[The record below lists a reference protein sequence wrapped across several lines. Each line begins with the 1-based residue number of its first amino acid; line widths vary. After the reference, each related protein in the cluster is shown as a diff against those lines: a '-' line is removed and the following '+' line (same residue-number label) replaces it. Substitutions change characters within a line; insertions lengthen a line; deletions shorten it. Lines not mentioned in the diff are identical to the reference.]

1 MAKPPRQII
10 GYIKNPETYDA
21 LTLETAL
28 RAEIENSTGSLTAS
42 DEVLVG
48 TILLLMD
55 SFLEAQAKIAVE
67 GMMTQ
72 YSSGVAPSGW
82 YRVRT
87 ESIDK
92 IVKIMGE
99 LGLVARGRPKK
110 QNKATE
116 VDELFA
122 AA

>member
-55 SFLEAQAKIAVE
+55 SFLEAQAKIEVE

-122 AA
+122 NA

>member
-21 LTLETAL
+21 LMLETAL

-48 TILLLMD
+48 TILLLME
-55 SFLEAQAKIAVE
+55 SFLEAQARIAVE
-67 GMMTQ
+67 GMMTE

>member
-21 LTLETAL
+21 LTLETAR

-55 SFLEAQAKIAVE
+55 SFLEAQAKIEVE

-122 AA
+122 NA